1 MTDIQIINNETV
13 RFHKMLWHETE
24 HLLAQC
30 FGFRINIETGVIE
43 ADIKLTAKR
52 SLYEFIRL
60 SFKNFSESPLEVER
74 RDKFYVELSEIYKA
88 LEIEVRAIM
97 AKMLPYNDRL
107 YIHQGDTIVQAFYK
121 KYNFLALDRRLGK
134 TIISASLSRLHQCK
148 RTVIIAPA
156 TAKWNA
162 WFRDLTKKFGFNELY
177 FTILDAAKRYSVKA
191 FNERFVVINYDIV
204 AKFEHELSAS
214 NIDHFIFDECH
225 KIKNKS
231 AQRTRAIK
239 ALIEKFPDAR
249 ITFLSGT
256 PIRNRVDDVFSY
268 LNLIGHELGKSYKKF
283 CDEFTISTS
292 GRRGTR
298 ITGGRNLSDLNIKLS
313 NFIIR
318 KRKEDCIDVPKQ
330 TFTSYKFELDDYKD
344 EYNKIIEELSQQK
357 QISALTG
364 NLHSANI
371 ITSKAKIKGIIELA
385 EDIIDNGEKVV
396 IFSNYTEPIEI
407 LERHFG
413 KSCVK
418 ITGSVPAFKRDGIV
432 EEFKN
437 NPDIKVFLGNMEA
450 AGEAINLSIA
460 SEIIIVD
467 FPLVPGT
474 LHQAIDRCIEIGKK
488 EDVNVNYTFCEN
500 SIDEYIYDLIIEKE
514 SDINAVI
521 DRGKEV
527 VARENIVELLIS
539 KLLNKDVDIDA
550 NLLENKEDTSNK
562 ENEPLEKHVHPE
574 YGSSNGMDTNA
585 QSANGGNNNI
595 STEELYDKAVME
607 FKYGTQEPFKKVET
621 LPDLPDFD

>member
-1 MTDIQIINNETV
+1 MTDIQIIDNKTV
-13 RFHKMLWHETE
+13 CFYKMLWHESE
-24 HLLAQC
+24 LLLAKC
-30 FGFRINIETGVIE
+30 FCFRIDDDYKVIE
-43 ADIKLTAKR
+43 ADIKVTSKR
-52 SLYEFIRL
+52 AMYEFIRL
-60 SFKNFSESPLEVER
+60 SFKNFSESPLESER
-74 RDKFYVELSEIYKA
+74 REEFYGQLGECYKA
-88 LEIEVRAIM
+88 LDADVRSLM
-97 AKMLPYNDRL
+97 AKVLPYNNRL
-107 YIHQGDTIVQAFYK
+107 YIHQGDTIVEAYHK

-134 TIISASLSRLHQCK
+134 TIISASLSRMHQCK

-177 FTILDAAKRYSVKA
+177 FTILDAAKRYSVRA

-204 AKFEHELSAS
+204 AKFENELSSS

-225 KIKNKS
+225 KIKNRS
-231 AQRTRAIK
+231 ANRTRAIK
-239 ALIEKFPDAR
+239 TLIEKFPDAR

-283 CDEFTISTS
+283 CDEFTTSTS
-292 GRRGTR
+292 GIRGTR
-298 ITGGRNLSDLNIKLS
+298 ITGGRNLTDLNIKLS

-330 TFTSYKFELDDYKD
+330 TFTSYKFELNDYKD

-357 QISALTG
+357 QISSLTG

-371 ITSKAKIKGIIELA
+371 ITSKAKIKGIIEIA
-385 EDIIDNGEKVV
+385 EDIIDNDEKVV
-396 IFSNYTEPIEI
+396 IFSNYTEPIEL
-407 LERHFG
+407 LEQHFG
-413 KSCVK
+413 KTCVK
-418 ITGSVPAFKRDGIV
+418 ITGSVAAFKRDAVV
-432 EEFKN
+432 EEFRT
-437 NPDIKVFLGNMEA
+437 NPDVKVFLGNMEA
-450 AGEAINLSIA
+450 AGEAINLAVA

-488 EDVNVNYTFCEN
+488 EEVNVNYTFCED

-514 SDINAVI
+514 GDINTVI

-527 VARENIVELLIS
+527 LPRENIAQLLIS
-539 KLLNKDVDIDA
+539 KLLKKDVNIDTD
-550 NLLENKEDTSNK
+550 LPENKSENPKQEVDNK
-562 ENEPLEKHVHPE
+562 SEPSRLPEQTENL
-574 YGSSNGMDTNA
+574 
-585 QSANGGNNNI
+585 
-595 STEELYDKAVME
+595 STTELYDKAVME
-607 FKYGTQEPFKKVET
+607 FNQGYKHRNVSPPA